1 VLDGGGPA
9 ADRTQA
15 IATAMEVTG
24 ANVVRITEHDLGEP
38 LSVFA
43 LTVWVQRIA
52 LELAEARGVSP
63 DRFRYEEDPRREQ
76 AVESLGF

>member
-1 VLDGGGPA
+1 MA
-9 ADRTQA
+9 TTMRTQPD
-15 IATAMEVTG
+15 EL
-24 ANVVRITEHDLGEP
+24 RRLLGEP

-52 LELAEARGVSP
+52 LQLSQARGISP
-63 DRFRYEEDPRREQ
+63 DRFRFEEDRRRER